1 PRTGRPRS
9 GAPSSPHPHPHPHPA
24 TPRPQ
29 RHPAPAPPRTR
40 TAPRP
45 HRPAPAPPR
54 ARTAP
59 RPPGPTAPHRH
70 PPVYRVRITSP
81 AGVRP
86 AVGAGIP
93 LWAAGVRGGLLYGS
107 RMDLRK
113 IRLPARARGG
123 GRRRRWAAA
132 AAAVFVLAGAGTWTA
147 VASEDPPA

>member
-1 PRTGRPRS
+1 PAPAPPRARS
-9 GAPSSPHPHPHPHPA
+9 ATPHPRPA

-29 RHPAPAPPRTR
+29 RHPGAP
-40 TAPRP
+40 
-45 HRPAPAPPR
+45 PPR
-54 ARTAP
+54 ARPAP

-70 PPVYRVRITSP
+70 PPVYRVRCTPP

-86 AVGAGIP
+86 GVGAGIP

-147 VASEDPPA
+147 VASEDPPAEVVREDRALTTGDGVRI